1 MLNQHIEALIFAG
14 TNLVTLN
21 EIKSCLNLTFGWDV
35 AETDVLESIESLRT
49 KYEQEDFS
57 FELRESGGGYQFLTK
72 PEYAPLINSFLN
84 QNSRKRLTRTAL
96 ETLSIIAYKQPVVK
110 SEIESIRGVNCDYTV
125 QKPISSTIFPLTFT
139 KPSLIYSSA
148 FLREAT
154 PA

>member
-72 PEYAPLINSFLN
+72 PEYAPADQQLF
-84 QNSRKRLTRTAL
+84 
-96 ETLSIIAYKQPVVK
+96 K
-110 SEIESIRGVNCDYTV
+110 SEFQKTSYQDGIRGH
-125 QKPISSTIFPLTFT
+125 FP
-139 KPSLIYSSA
+139 
-148 FLREAT
+148 
-154 PA
+154 